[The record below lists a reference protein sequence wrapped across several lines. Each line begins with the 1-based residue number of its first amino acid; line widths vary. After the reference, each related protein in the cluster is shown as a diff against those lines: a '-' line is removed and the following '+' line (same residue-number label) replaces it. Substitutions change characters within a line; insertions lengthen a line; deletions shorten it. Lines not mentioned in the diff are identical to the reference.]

1 MVKNF
6 TNYIEARPSLFSL
19 VGKDLYQLTKSLSQA
34 HFLQFNVRECVS
46 VRVRECVSESAIKLD
61 RRASNPHGG
70 KAVSAGAS
78 QRYIAVIK
86 LPKAMNLSPLFKEI
100 QFEWTVDQKN
110 KTIVLEWFR
119 LVSW

>member
-1 MVKNF
+1 MHWNGRIYESHIIRELVETYANYL
-6 TNYIEARPSLFSL
+6 TNIHNI
-19 VGKDLYQLTKSLSQA
+19 DSLSA
-34 HFLQFNVRECVS
+34 YKFIDEIVMTL
-46 VRVRECVSESAIKLD
+46 ID
-61 RRASNPHGG
+61 YIISNPHGG